1 MQFIVVHCFVNDE
14 KSLALTRLGLSIG
27 EYAMKKKKGKSFV
40 LRWLGRIVWVPWH
53 SQREPHLN
61 PWWQCFNSYS
71 CQDKG
76 QWACGKEMM
85 EETLEY
91 SLPQWEWAWGEMSAE
106 FLRCGIRALVKEE
119 AVFSLPSFEVHMF
132 YICLYRLETHLVH
145 SHKCNLNLKT
155 TFPFTKAVTERT
167 SSWAMVNYS
176 SFCFFSQ
183 HLTS

>member
-1 MQFIVVHCFVNDE
+1 M
-14 KSLALTRLGLSIG
+14 SLGRDVSEVSEVWDQGIG
-27 EYAMKKKKGKSFV
+27 EGGGFMARLV
-40 LRWLGRIVWVPWH
+40 ELLD
-53 SQREPHLN
+53 L
-61 PWWQCFNSYS
+61 
-71 CQDKG
+71 
-76 QWACGKEMM
+76 
-85 EETLEY
+85 
-91 SLPQWEWAWGEMSAE
+91 SAS
-106 FLRCGIRALVKEE
+106 V
-119 AVFSLPSFEVHMF
+119 VFSLPSFEVHML